1 MAQHGAEEGGKSRA
15 RLDERRRGRRDGA
28 GALKAGEG
36 WACTDLLAFK
46 RTGREPVGS
55 GDRHGRSTSGSG
67 GMGSG

>member
-1 MAQHGAEEGGKSRA
+1 MSLGLGWTNGEGEEGM
-15 RLDERRRGRRDGA
+15 GA
-28 GALKAGEG
+28 GALRVGEG

-46 RTGREPVGS
+46 RTGREPMGN